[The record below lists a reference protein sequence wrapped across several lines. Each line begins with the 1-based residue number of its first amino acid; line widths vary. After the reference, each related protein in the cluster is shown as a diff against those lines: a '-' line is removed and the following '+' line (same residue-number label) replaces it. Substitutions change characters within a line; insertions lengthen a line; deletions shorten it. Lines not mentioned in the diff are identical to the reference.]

1 MPPVDPSVEK
11 PTSTDTAPTEAP
23 AQAQTKAP
31 LKERLKLLM
40 TEYGFLAVLVYLST
54 SVLSMTVFTITILS
68 ADLRAL
74 GERFGV
80 QLEGTS
86 GLLGTLGA
94 AWVLTKVIQVPRIFA
109 TLALTPFIGRIP
121 FVARQLRRLEDE
133 SKN

>member
-11 PTSTDTAPTEAP
+11 PTSTDTAPP
-23 AQAQTKAP
+23 QAQAKPP
-31 LKERLKLLM
+31 LKERLKVLM
-40 TEYGFLAVLVYLST
+40 AEYGFLAVLVYLST
-54 SVLSMTVFTITILS
+54 SVLSMTVFTTLILS
-68 ADLRAL
+68 ADLKAL

-121 FVARQLRRLEDE
+121 FVARQLRRLE
-133 SKN
+133 